1 MNVLI
6 AGDFY
11 ITDSFKNHTL
21 IDSSVEKLFASADYR
36 IVNLEAPLTAN
47 EPKNRILKT
56 GPHLRSSEETMLPY
70 LKQLKVDMLTL
81 ANNHILD
88 YGTIGLYDTFRTLQE
103 NEIDYVGAG
112 KNLQDATKPFTF
124 EKEEMKIA
132 ILNFAENEWSI
143 AEEDNPGANP
153 LDIIDNVNQIKEA
166 KATHEKVICIIHG
179 GHEYYHLPSPHM
191 VKQYRFYAEYG
202 ADAIVGHH
210 THCIGGYEV
219 YNAVPII
226 YSLGNFLF
234 TIPSKREEW
243 YTGSL
248 AKLHIEK
255 EKPVLFEL
263 IPVRQHK
270 NTFKTELLQDEKKIA
285 TIQQYEEINTAILSK
300 TTLQQ
305 GWDDYIQKNSKQYLN
320 SLAPTNYFGSRY
332 LRAGFNRLGISKLFL
347 NKQYLKLILNLMRCE
362 AHADGIK
369 TSIKKYLNGD

>member
-1 MNVLI
+1 MNLLI

-11 ITDSFKNHTL
+11 ISDNYQEKDL
-21 IDSSVEKLFASADYR
+21 IDSSVIDLFEKVDYR
-36 IVNLEAPLTAN
+36 IINQEAPLTAN
-47 EPKNRILKT
+47 NRQNKILKT
-56 GPHLRSSEETMLPY
+56 GPHLQTLATTTLPY
-70 LKQLKVDMLTL
+70 LKQLKVDLVTL
-81 ANNHILD
+81 GNNHILD
-88 YGTIGLYDTFRTLQE
+88 YGDEGLTDTFNTLRE
-103 NEIDYVGAG
+103 NKISYVGAG
-112 KNLQDATKPFTF
+112 NNLHEASKPFTL
-124 EKEEMKIA
+124 EKDGIKIA

-143 AEEDNPGANP
+143 VEEDRPGANP
-153 LDIIDNVNQIKEA
+153 LDVIDNVYQIITA

-179 GHEYYHLPSPHM
+179 GHEYYHLPSPRM
-191 VKQYRFYAEYG
+191 VKQYRFYAENG

-210 THCIGGYEV
+210 THYIGGYEV

-243 YTGSL
+243 YTGLL

-263 IPVRQHK
+263 IPVQQHK
-270 NTFKTELLQDEKKIA
+270 KTFKAKLLQDEKKIA
-285 TIQQYEEINTAILSK
+285 TIQQYEDINTAILSK

-332 LRAGFNRLGISKLFL
+332 LRAVFNRLGISKLFL

-362 AHADGIK
+362 AHADGMK
-369 TSIKKYLNGD
+369 TSIKKYLNKN